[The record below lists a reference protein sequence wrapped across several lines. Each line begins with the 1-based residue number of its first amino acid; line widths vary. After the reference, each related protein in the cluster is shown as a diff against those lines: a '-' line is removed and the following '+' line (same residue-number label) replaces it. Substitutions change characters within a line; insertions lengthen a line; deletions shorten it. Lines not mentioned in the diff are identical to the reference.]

1 MAGRTPKITA
11 ATWIDTARQSLI
23 EEGVGGVK
31 VDRLASRLGVTR
43 GGFYHNF
50 KDRDDLLAQLL
61 NHWERDCR
69 FLPADAPG
77 NKPTEASEW
86 FDRAIARLIDEDG
99 YDYRFDLAVRDW
111 ARSDQRVAW
120 AVERSDRERLRILT
134 KFFEVLGYDAD
145 EATIRARVFYYHQIG
160 YYAIGV
166 RQSLAERRRALGLY
180 LEILCGPGVLQAARE
195 DANRG
200 RKARETV

>member
-1 MAGRTPKITA
+1 MKVSVT
-11 ATWIDTARQSLI
+11 TWIDTARQNLI

-31 VDRLASRLGVTR
+31 VDRLANRLGVTR

-50 KDRDDLLAQLL
+50 RDRDDLLTQLL
-61 NHWERDCR
+61 HHWERDCR

-77 NKPTEASEW
+77 NKPSDAAEW
-86 FDRAIARLIDEDG
+86 FDRAIARLIDADG

-120 AVERSDRERLRILT
+120 AVERSDRRRIEILT
-134 KFFEVLGYDAD
+134 QFFKVLGYSAE
-145 EATIRARVFYYHQIG
+145 EALIRGRVFYYHQIG

-166 RQSLAERRRALGLY
+166 RESIAERRRALGLY
-180 LEILCGPGVLQAARE
+180 LEILCGAGVLEAAR
-195 DANRG
+195 ARG
-200 RKARETV
+200 SKAPAAV